1 MVFNGGDFKKGI
13 SFSFRIPPGLPKGDA
28 VAASA
33 AVTAQI
39 EKKVKKSC
47 DTSILWFSM
56 VGISKMGSVFLLG
69 YPPRPRYFLGEAKRG
84 GAETYVL
91 QKIKI

>member
-1 MVFNGGDFKKGI
+1 MVFKGEDFKNGI
-13 SFSFRIPPGLPKGDA
+13 SFSFRIPPDLPKGDA

-47 DTSILWFSM
+47 NTSILWFST

-69 YPPRPRYFLGEAKRG
+69 YPPTLPRAPLLLPAP
-84 GAETYVL
+84 L
-91 QKIKI
+91 